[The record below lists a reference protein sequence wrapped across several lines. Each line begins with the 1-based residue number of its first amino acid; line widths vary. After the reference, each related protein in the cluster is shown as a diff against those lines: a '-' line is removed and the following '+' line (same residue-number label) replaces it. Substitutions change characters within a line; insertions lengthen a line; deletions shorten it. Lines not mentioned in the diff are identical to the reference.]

1 MEKRRSSILTRI
13 AELTWREPTES
24 ERSDHSRPVRGNAN
38 PTSERIRN
46 ALRRWFEEEL

>member
-13 AELTWREPTES
+13 AELTWREPPEP
-24 ERSDHSRPVRGNAN
+24 EVSDRARPVRGNVNLA
-38 PTSERIRN
+38 SERIRN